1 MNMNMQEQLKQLQSN
16 PREFIQRAGLNVPE
30 EMLNNPKQMVM
41 HLINTNQVGGGIR
54 GTVSGRAGPHGTAAQ
69 DRDGSD
75 RRIQEH
81 ARGTD
86 GRHDGTVQL
95 HARAGR

>member
-41 HLINTNQVGGGIR
+41 HLINTNQVAASQTAQTQQIIAALTP
-54 GTVSGRAGPHGTAAQ
+54 TV
-69 DRDGSD
+69 
-75 RRIQEH
+75 
-81 ARGTD
+81 
-86 GRHDGTVQL
+86 
-95 HARAGR
+95 